1 MLMPRQTTPALQVP
15 TLQHGPYDLATDS
28 PEHFSL
34 LVFYRGLHCPIC
46 MKYLLELARLVPEFE
61 KRGVK
66 VLALSSDNQDRAEQ
80 MAQKIN
86 MPELRIRCPHAGVE
100 YPVKEYG
107 YPGAVDQIQP
117 SPLCS
122 IHRLVPPGPVDLP
135 P

>member
-15 TLQHGPYDLATDS
+15 TLQHGPYDMATDS

-80 MAQKIN
+80 MAQKSTCQN
-86 MPELRIRCPHAGVE
+86 CAWATAWPWMWRANGACTSAPHA
-100 YPVKEYG
+100 
-107 YPGAVDQIQP
+107 A
-117 SPLCS
+117 
-122 IHRLVPPGPVDLP
+122 
-135 P
+135 